1 MWKYYS
7 TCTDLCTPVQTKW
20 QTQLCPQWFFCTP
33 SEVIQSTHLYP
44 CKRLPVWSFDP
55 YENDSV
61 ERLLKCERK
70 FMHITTR
77 LVAGKALRRHAKI
90 CKYALRQRTFF
101 SLNCCSVLLKH
112 SMWFFSGW
120 LVCVADSY
128 ECAVTGLLTERPSLL
143 RTTVFFSDGAGGYL
157 TTEATTNV
165 TADVC
170 HVCALE
176 QSRETQMLDSSREYH
191 RCFLTTCLD
200 LEFRLKNIL
209 LTLIDCSTKCK
220 NTAAATSLTHVA
232 VYRGQGASSTLLIR
246 WEIVLH
252 ITMRWINFCLCSPA
266 YLYRQR
272 WTHAYPTLASS
283 MEHASMLVVTMSTV
297 HAKLARPATD
307 ARQVSACSLLI
318 TFTPLATCF
327 PPSII
332 QLSSGIFFHT
342 HCSR

>member
-1 MWKYYS
+1 M
-7 TCTDLCTPVQTKW
+7 
-20 QTQLCPQWFFCTP
+20 
-33 SEVIQSTHLYP
+33 
-44 CKRLPVWSFDP
+44 
-55 YENDSV
+55 
-61 ERLLKCERK
+61 
-70 FMHITTR
+70 
-77 LVAGKALRRHAKI
+77 
-90 CKYALRQRTFF
+90 
-101 SLNCCSVLLKH
+101 
-112 SMWFFSGW
+112 
-120 LVCVADSY
+120 
-128 ECAVTGLLTERPSLL
+128 TGLLTERPSLL

-170 HVCALE
+170 HACALE
-176 QSRETQMLDSSREYH
+176 QSRETHMLDSSREYH

-209 LTLIDCSTKCK
+209 LTLIDCSTKCT
-220 NTAAATSLTHVA
+220 NTATSLTHVA

-283 MEHASMLVVTMSTV
+283 MEHVSMLVVTMSTV

-307 ARQVSACSLLI
+307 ARQVSAPFLLL
-318 TFTPLATCF
+318 THLSPPACF
-327 PPSII
+327 PSSII
-332 QLSSGIFFHT
+332 QLFSGISSTLTAVDNQPSSLPQSPFSPLERTPVQTFLPFVT
-342 HCSR
+342 PLPLQ